1 MRQVAV
7 TGPGGPEVMLLASVP
22 LPQPGAGDVL
32 IRVAAAGVNRPDLSQ
47 RAGAYPPPPGAS
59 PILGLEVAGT
69 VAQLGADVAGWR
81 VGDAVC
87 ALVPG
92 GGYSE
97 FVVAPAVH
105 CLPVPRGLTLTQAA
119 ALPETAFTVWTN
131 VFDRGRLR
139 SGEYF
144 LVHAGSSGIGT
155 MAIQIA
161 AARGAHVLTT
171 AGGPEK
177 CNFCKALGAEVA
189 IDYHAADF
197 VDVVLEVT
205 QQRGVDVILDMVG
218 GDYFARNLRSL
229 AIEGRL
235 VNIAFLKGNRVELD
249 LNRIMRQRL
258 TVTGSTLRPRS
269 VADKAAIAAQLL
281 EQVWPLIEA
290 GRVRPVI
297 HKTYPLEQVREA
309 HIELERGQH
318 MGKIVLV
325 VE

>member
-1 MRQVAV
+1 
-7 TGPGGPEVMLLASVP
+7 MLLASVP